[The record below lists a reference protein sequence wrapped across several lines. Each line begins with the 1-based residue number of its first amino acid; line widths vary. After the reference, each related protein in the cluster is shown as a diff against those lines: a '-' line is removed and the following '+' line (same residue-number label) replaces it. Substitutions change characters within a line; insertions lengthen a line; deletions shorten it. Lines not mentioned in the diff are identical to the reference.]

1 MIQVTTLSST
11 DALRLIQA
19 AESKA
24 NEIGSPSNIAVVD
37 AGANLLAFVRMDNAQ
52 LGSIHHAQDK
62 AFTSCAL
69 RTATGSLSK
78 EAQPGGT
85 LYGLDGSIQGRVITF
100 AGGIP
105 LMHEGRVIGA
115 IGVSGGAADQD
126 EEVAQAAVLS
136 F

>member
-1 MIQVTTLSST
+1 MMQLTTLSSS
-11 DALRLIQA
+11 DALRLVQA

-24 NEIGSPSNIAVVD
+24 HEIGSPSNIAIVD
-37 AGANLLAFVRMDNAQ
+37 AGANLLAFLRMDDAQ

-69 RTATGSLSK
+69 RSATGSLSK
-78 EAQPGGT
+78 DAQPGGT

-115 IGVSGGAADQD
+115 IGVSGGTADQD
-126 EEVAQAAVLS
+126 LAVAQAAVHS

>member
-1 MIQVTTLSST
+1 MIQLTSLSLS
-11 DALRLIQA
+11 DARRLIEE

-24 NEIGSPSNIAVVD
+24 NEIGSPSNIAIVD
-37 AGANLLAFVRMDNAQ
+37 AGANLLAFVRMDGAQ

-69 RTATGSLSK
+69 HSATAGLSDD
-78 EAQPGGT
+78 AQPGGA
-85 LYGLDGSIQGRVITF
+85 LYGLNGSIQGRVITF

-105 LMHEGRVIGA
+105 VLYEGQVVGA
-115 IGVSGGAADQD
+115 IGVSGGTADQD
-126 EEVAQAAVLS
+126 KAVAEAAMER

>member
-1 MIQVTTLSST
+1 MIQLTTLCSS
-11 DALRLIQA
+11 DALRLIQS

-24 NEIGSPSNIAVVD
+24 IEIGSPSNIAIVD
-37 AGANLLAFVRMDNAQ
+37 AGANLLAFVRMDAAQ

-69 RTATGSLSK
+69 RCATGSLSA

-100 AGGIP
+100 AGGMP
-105 LMHEGRVIGA
+105 LMHDGRVIGA
-115 IGVSGGAADQD
+115 IGVSGGTADQD
-126 EEVAQAAVLS
+126 QAVAQAAVHS